1 MMALVLWAT
10 AAFTSALSGF
20 AVLSL
25 AMDRH
30 YEDTF
35 GRGKDPGARRRW
47 MQAGGAMALVL
58 SLAVCLFMAGK
69 AQGWV
74 LWFGELTA
82 GAIVVVLTLTY
93 VPQRAVPLTLASAA
107 ITLLAVLIAA
117 FV

>member
-1 MMALVLWAT
+1 MAIVLWAT

-35 GRGKDPGARRRW
+35 GRGKEPGSLRLW
-47 MQAGGAMALVL
+47 MQAGGAMALVV
-58 SLAVCLFMAGK
+58 SLAVCLLMAGK
-69 AQGWV
+69 SQGWV

-93 VPQRAVPLTLASAA
+93 APRRAVPLALASAA
-107 ITLLAVLIAA
+107 LALLAILTATFI
-117 FV
+117 

>member
-1 MMALVLWAT
+1 MALVLWAI

-35 GRGKDPGARRRW
+35 GRGTNPGARRRW
-47 MQAGGAMALVL
+47 MQAGGVIALVL
-58 SLAVCLFMAGK
+58 SLAVCLLMAGK

-82 GAIVVVLTLTY
+82 GAMVVVLTLTY
-93 VPQRAVPLTLASAA
+93 APRRAVPLATASAA
-107 ITLLAVLIAA
+107 VALLALLITA
-117 FV
+117 FI

>member
-1 MMALVLWAT
+1 MAVVLWAI

-35 GRGKDPGARRRW
+35 GRGKDSGTLRRW
-47 MQAGGAMALVL
+47 MQAGGAVALML
-58 SLAVCLFMAGK
+58 SLAVCLLMAGK
-69 AQGWV
+69 SQGWV

-82 GAIVVVLTLTY
+82 GAMVVVLTLTY
-93 VPQRAVPLTLASAA
+93 APRRAVALVLTTVA
-107 ITLLAVLIAA
+107 ITLLAVLIAT
-117 FV
+117 FI